1 MLSCGCVT
9 KLSGETLHIQLL
21 TPEREPKTDQSMD
34 TNKIQLG
41 KPMNFTAAEMTQTVI
56 PPKPTPT
63 WVTAHKSW
71 ESGAHCKPA
80 GGSIGGRVSFLNDS
94 VGLNLF

>member
-1 MLSCGCVT
+1 MT
-9 KLSGETLHIQLL
+9 KLPGETLHIQLL
-21 TPEREPKTDQSMD
+21 TPEREPKTGKSMD

-71 ESGAHCKPA
+71 ESG
-80 GGSIGGRVSFLNDS
+80 RVWKS
-94 VGLNLF
+94 LFYR